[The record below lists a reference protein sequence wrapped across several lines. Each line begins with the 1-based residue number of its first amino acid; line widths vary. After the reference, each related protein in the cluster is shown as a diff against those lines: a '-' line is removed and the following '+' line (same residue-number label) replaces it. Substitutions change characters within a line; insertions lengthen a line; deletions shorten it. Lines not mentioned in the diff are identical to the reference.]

1 MSPRSSDTPL
11 LNPVFLERWS
21 TRSFTSE
28 PVTDEQIAAL
38 FEAARWSPSWMNGQ
52 PWYFVYETDGPNR
65 QAILD
70 TFMEFNREW
79 AARAPMVGLIIAK
92 TELEGFMGRSRDF
105 DCGAAAMALTLQA
118 TMMGLSV
125 HLLGGIEIDAAHEL
139 TGANPETSMIIAG
152 FVIGHGGDGA
162 ELTDSQREKEVPS
175 PRKAASEFAFRGGK
189 LPADF

>member
-1 MSPRSSDTPL
+1 MSQRTSDAPL
-11 LNPVFLERWS
+11 LNSVFLDRWS

-28 PVTDEQIAAL
+28 PITDEQIAAL

-52 PWYFVYETDGPNR
+52 PWYFVYETDGPDR

-70 TFMEFNREW
+70 TFMDFNREW

-118 TMMGLSV
+118 TMMDLSV
-125 HLLGGIEIDAAHEL
+125 HLLGGIEVEAAHEV
-139 TGANPETSMIIAG
+139 TGADPETSMIIAG
-152 FVIGHGGDGA
+152 FVVGHRGDGS
-162 ELTDSQREKEVPS
+162 ELSESQREKEVPS
-175 PRKAASEFAFRGGK
+175 PRKAVSEFAFKGAT
-189 LPADF
+189 LPDGF